1 MPPVVE
7 VHGHLRVTAM
17 PALSAAALVDAWLGS
32 VLGACVGLLIV
43 LVAVQV
49 LKARGY

>member
-1 MPPVVE
+1 MPV
-7 VHGHLRVTAM
+7 
-17 PALSAAALVDAWLGS
+17 LSAAALVDAWLGS
-32 VLGACVGLLIV
+32 VLGACVAVVIV